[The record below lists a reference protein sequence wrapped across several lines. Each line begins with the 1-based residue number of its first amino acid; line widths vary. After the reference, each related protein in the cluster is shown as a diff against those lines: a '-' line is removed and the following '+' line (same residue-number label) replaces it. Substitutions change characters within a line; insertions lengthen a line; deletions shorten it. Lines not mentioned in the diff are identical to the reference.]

1 MLLYHAKCNLI
12 SAYYYCPCLLH
23 SFNILTSR
31 NQNTTGGSTPER
43 LSICLVTAYI
53 PNPSLKYPEIVIK
66 NHQNYA
72 ETQGYQNIVITNAV
86 VDKTVAGQWTKI
98 VAINRVLGKE
108 EGLTTVTPDWIVW
121 LDSDAVVID
130 LNVRIEDVIQ
140 HYQNINPK
148 LEGRLISSAN
158 MF

>member
-1 MLLYHAKCNLI
+1 M
-12 SAYYYCPCLLH
+12 
-23 SFNILTSR
+23 
-31 NQNTTGGSTPER
+31 
-43 LSICLVTAYI
+43 
-53 PNPSLKYPEIVIK
+53 
-66 NHQNYA
+66 
-72 ETQGYQNIVITNAV
+72 
-86 VDKTVAGQWTKI
+86 AGQWTKI

-121 LDSDAVVID
+121 LDSDAVVMD